1 VPETS
6 IATNIQRKVDARRAG
21 RYGIDAPL
29 IPLLGSLAVIA
40 NLVLGLIQHASG
52 PLIAAAI
59 MAVPL
64 ASFLYTTLRGKFVV
78 WSRVL
83 AGLGLR
89 GDEQILDLGCGRG
102 AVLCMAAALVPN
114 GRVSGVDIW
123 SRSDQSGNGP
133 DMTRRNAAAEGV
145 AERIELHTADMRQL
159 PFADASF
166 DLIISNMAIHNIGSA
181 AGREQAIDEAL
192 RVLRPGGRLVIADI
206 LHAGQYRKRL
216 IAGGARDVQQSGLGW
231 RMWWGGPWLSTSLVT
246 ASRPR

>member
-1 VPETS
+1 MPETS
-6 IATNIQRKVDARRAG
+6 IATNRQGKVNARRAG

-29 IPLLGSLAVIA
+29 VPLLGSLAVIA
-40 NLVLGLIQHASG
+40 NLALGLIQHASG

-59 MAVPL
+59 MAPALV
-64 ASFLYTTLRGKFVV
+64 SYLYATLRGKFVA

-102 AVLCMAAALVPN
+102 AVLCKAAALVPN

-123 SRSDQSGNGP
+123 SSSDQSGNGP

-145 AERIELHTADMRQL
+145 ADRIELHTADMRQL

-166 DLIISNMAIHNIGSA
+166 DLVLSNLAIHNIGSA
-181 AGREQAIDEAL
+181 AGREQAVDEAL

-206 LHAGQYRKRL
+206 RHTGQYRKHL
-216 IAGGARDVQQSGLGW
+216 IAGGAREVQQSSLGW